1 MRIFRG
7 HPLHLTLSPARPSYA
22 YTGTH
27 DNETLAGWW
36 GSISKDEQKLTRE
49 YLCDTYTPEAE
60 LNKPLISLIMRSA
73 AKWCVIPMQDYLGLD
88 NKCRMNTPSTV
99 GTNWKWR
106 IRKNQLSVKLQ
117 KEIHAVTL
125 RYGRMNWTED
135 VEEAAEAEK

>member
-1 MRIFRG
+1 
-7 HPLHLTLSPARPSYA
+7 
-22 YTGTH
+22 
-27 DNETLAGWW
+27 
-36 GSISKDEQKLTRE
+36 
-49 YLCDTYTPEAE
+49 
-60 LNKPLISLIMRSA
+60 
-73 AKWCVIPMQDYLGLD
+73 MQDYLGLD

-135 VEEAAEAEK
+135 PAETAEAEK

>member
-1 MRIFRG
+1 MVRDPDAR
-7 HPLHLTLSPARPSYA
+7 LS
-22 YTGTH
+22 
-27 DNETLAGWW
+27 
-36 GSISKDEQKLTRE
+36 
-49 YLCDTYTPEAE
+49 
-60 LNKPLISLIMRSA
+60 
-73 AKWCVIPMQDYLGLD
+73 GLD

-135 VEEAAEAEK
+135 VEEAAEAENKYVVLSRK